1 MCMAKNDESKNT
13 RQVFATIDEEL
24 YLAAK
29 ARAAE
34 MRVPLRE
41 LMEIALAQMLGIS
54 EEIQNQE
61 ASEKKSN
68 SVWDDEYMKMQ
79 SMQPIGSPIELGKE
93 EAAKVVKATFGSK
106 TIDQT

>member
-1 MCMAKNDESKNT
+1 MTKNDESKNT

-41 LMEIALAQMLGIS
+41 LMEIALLMMEHNLR
-54 EEIQNQE
+54 
-61 ASEKKSN
+61 
-68 SVWDDEYMKMQ
+68 
-79 SMQPIGSPIELGKE
+79 LGKKQHIVE
-93 EAAKVVKATFGSK
+93 
-106 TIDQT
+106 TIWLIKDY

>member
-1 MCMAKNDESKNT
+1 MCMTKNNESKST

-41 LMEIALAQMLGIS
+41 LMEIALAQMLGIG
-54 EEIQNQE
+54 EGIQNEE
-61 ASEKKSN
+61 ASEQKSN
-68 SVWDDEYMKMQ
+68 SIWDDEYLKMQ
-79 SMQPIGSPIELGKE
+79 SRQPIGSPIELAKE

-106 TIDQT
+106 TFDQT

>member
-1 MCMAKNDESKNT
+1 MTKNDESKNT

-41 LMEIALAQMLGIS
+41 LMEIALTQMLGIG
-54 EEIQNQE
+54 EGIQN
-61 ASEKKSN
+61 
-68 SVWDDEYMKMQ
+68 
-79 SMQPIGSPIELGKE
+79 E
-93 EAAKVVKATFGSK
+93 ESF
-106 TIDQT
+106 

>member
-1 MCMAKNDESKNT
+1 MTKNNDSKNT

-41 LMEIALAQMLGIS
+41 LMEIALAQMLDIGENSQKDGPS
-54 EEIQNQE
+54 EHKDDSI
-61 ASEKKSN
+61 
-68 SVWDDEYMKMQ
+68 WDDAYLKMQ
-79 SMQPIGSPIELGKE
+79 SKQPIGSPIELAKE
-93 EAAKVVKATFGSK
+93 EAAKVVRSTFGSNTFDK
-106 TIDQT
+106 I